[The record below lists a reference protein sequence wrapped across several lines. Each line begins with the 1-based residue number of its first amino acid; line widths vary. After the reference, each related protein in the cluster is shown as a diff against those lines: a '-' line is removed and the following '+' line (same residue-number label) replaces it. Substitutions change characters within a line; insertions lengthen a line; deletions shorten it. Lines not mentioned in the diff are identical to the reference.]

1 MNDEH
6 AVRLYLQHL
15 ADPSASV
22 DQTRVRELEA
32 EVSRTTDP
40 LDRLRAITALERAR
54 TVDGSALR
62 QGFVRHARA
71 WAEAEGIAPNA
82 FLELGVP
89 REVLVEAG
97 LLPGSR
103 RAGRASSG
111 RSKVTTGQIATW
123 VLGRSKPFTLADIE
137 AELGGSPVTVRKALA
152 ELEAARRLTRLGT
165 VPDHHGRGRAP
176 LLFARRDPADPAPSR
191 NGATRNRPTAKVR
204 ATRGGGTRRTARP
217 RARA

>member
-22 DQTRVRELEA
+22 DQTLVRKLEA

-40 LDRLRAITALERAR
+40 LDRLRVLTALERAR

-62 QGFVRHARA
+62 QGFVRHART
-71 WAEAEGIAPNA
+71 WAEPEGIAPTA

-89 REVLVEAG
+89 RDVLVEAG
-97 LLPGSR
+97 LLPASR
-103 RAGRASSG
+103 RAGRTGGG
-111 RSKVTTGQIATW
+111 RSKVTTGQIAAW
-123 VLGRSKPFTLADIE
+123 VLGRTNPFTLADIE

-152 ELEAARRLTRLGT
+152 ELEADRRLTRLGT

-176 LLFARRDPADPAPSR
+176 LLFARRDPDDTTPLR
-191 NGATRNRPTAKVR
+191 NGAARARGSTKVR
-204 ATRGGGTRRTARP
+204 ATRGGGTRGTARP
-217 RARA
+217 KARA

>member
-32 EVSRTTDP
+32 EVSRTVDP

-62 QGFVRHARA
+62 AGFVRHARA

-97 LLPGSR
+97 LIAGSR
-103 RAGRASSG
+103 RAGRTTSN

-123 VLGRSKPFTLADIE
+123 VLGRSTPFTLADIE
-137 AELGGSPVTVRKALA
+137 TELGGSPVTVRKALA
-152 ELEAARRLTRLGT
+152 ELEAERRLTRLGT
-165 VPDHHGRGRAP
+165 VPGHHGRGRAP
-176 LLFARRDPADPAPSR
+176 LLFARRDPAETTPSR
-191 NGATRNRPTAKVR
+191 NGSTRGRTPAKVR

-217 RARA
+217 KARA

>member
-22 DQTRVRELEA
+22 DQSLVRELEA

-40 LDRLRAITALERAR
+40 LDRLRVITALERAR

-71 WAEAEGIAPNA
+71 WAEAEGIAPTA

-89 REVLVEAG
+89 RDVLVEAG
-97 LLPGSR
+97 LLPASR
-103 RAGRASSG
+103 RAGRTGDG
-111 RSKVTTGQIATW
+111 RSKVTTGQIAAW
-123 VLGRSKPFTLADIE
+123 VLGRTRPFTLADIE

-152 ELEAARRLTRLGT
+152 ELEADRRLTRLGT
-165 VPDHHGRGRAP
+165 VPGHHGRGRAP
-176 LLFARRDPADPAPSR
+176 LLFERRDPEQGSRAR
-191 NGATRNRPTAKVR
+191 NGSARSRGSAKVR
-204 ATRGGGTRRTARP
+204 ASRAGGTRETARP
-217 RARA
+217 KARA